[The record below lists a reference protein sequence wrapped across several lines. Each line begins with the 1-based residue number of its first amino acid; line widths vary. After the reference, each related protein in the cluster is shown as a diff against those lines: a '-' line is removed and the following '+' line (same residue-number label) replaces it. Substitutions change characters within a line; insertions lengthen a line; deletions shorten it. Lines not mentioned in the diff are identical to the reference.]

1 MKFELALKLDAEVG
15 EGPLWD
21 SDKGELVFID
31 VTQGKIHSFNP
42 ITGNL
47 DSLSIGMH
55 IGAVGL
61 FESNSYIAAVRDGFA
76 KIDRYTGQINYLSRV
91 LHDEGI
97 RFNDGKCDPF
107 GNFVAGTMRYQP
119 AMGTAA
125 LYSLS
130 RSGRVKEIL
139 SGIGLSNGL
148 CWDES
153 GEKFF
158 YIDTLTRQIALFKYD
173 SEQGIVGSR
182 QVIYEFAEGAG
193 SPDGMTIDL
202 DGNLWVALWGGGKVV
217 RIDQS
222 GRLISE
228 LELPVSQ
235 PTSVIFGG
243 SNYENLYITS
253 ANFQLSDAQLSRE
266 PLAGSLFVADVGVGG
281 RAESRF
287 ALSS

>member
-1 MKFELALKLDAEVG
+1 MNFELALKLDAEVG

-76 KIDRYTGQINYLSRV
+76 KIGRYTGQINYLSRV

-125 LYSLS
+125 LY
-130 RSGRVKEIL
+130 
-139 SGIGLSNGL
+139 
-148 CWDES
+148 
-153 GEKFF
+153 
-158 YIDTLTRQIALFKYD
+158 
-173 SEQGIVGSR
+173 
-182 QVIYEFAEGAG
+182 
-193 SPDGMTIDL
+193 
-202 DGNLWVALWGGGKVV
+202 
-217 RIDQS
+217 
-222 GRLISE
+222 
-228 LELPVSQ
+228 
-235 PTSVIFGG
+235 
-243 SNYENLYITS
+243 
-253 ANFQLSDAQLSRE
+253 
-266 PLAGSLFVADVGVGG
+266 
-281 RAESRF
+281 
-287 ALSS
+287 